1 VQRPEWAPEDVDMDS
16 PSPARVYDALLG
28 GSHNFEAD
36 RRAAE
41 HGTRM
46 VPDLPIGAAANRRFL
61 RRAVTYLAN
70 SGVKQFVD
78 VGAGI
83 PTVGNTHEIVQEID
97 TEIRVVYVDIDAIA
111 VAHATAI
118 LDGSSNAIAMR
129 GDLRAPEALL
139 ADLKGTGVVD
149 LDQPVAL
156 LMVAV
161 LHLIPDEQQPA
172 PAAAALRD
180 AVAPGSHLVVSHLTS
195 ARRPEETARLSSEV
209 AQRDRISLVFRPQ
222 EDIAAFFGDFTLV
235 DPGLVEVSQWRPD
248 PVENEAGPAGSS
260 LYLAGVA
267 RKD

>member
-1 VQRPEWAPEDVDMDS
+1 MDS

-28 GSHNFEAD
+28 GSHNFEVD
-36 RRAAE
+36 RLAAE
-41 HGTRM
+41 NGTRL

-61 RRAVTYLAN
+61 RRAVTFLAER
-70 SGVKQFVD
+70 GVRQFLD

-97 TEIRVVYVDIDAIA
+97 PQARVVYVDIDAVA

-118 LDGSSNAIAMR
+118 LDGNPNAVAVR
-129 GDLRAPEALL
+129 GDFRAPEALL
-139 ADLKGTGVVD
+139 DDIDRTGLVD
-149 LDQPVAL
+149 LSQPVGL

-161 LHLIPDEQQPA
+161 LHLVPDEGKPGEA
-172 PAAAALRD
+172 TATLRD
-180 AVAPGSHLVVSHLTS
+180 ALAPGSHLAISHLTS

-222 EDIAAFFGDFTLV
+222 EEIAAFFGDFTLV
-235 DPGLVEVSQWRPD
+235 EPGLVTVSRWRPD
-248 PVENEAGPAGSS
+248 PGEDDAGAAGRS
-260 LYLAGVA
+260 LYLAGVG